1 MSEESKE
8 IARRFI
14 DEFNKGNMAVFDELL
29 AADFVDLTPLPGS
42 DSTREGWKQASQM
55 EFTAFPD
62 LRMELQEQ
70 IAEGDLVVNL
80 LAGSGTHQDDFMG
93 IPATG
98 KEVTAANITIFRVS
112 GGKITERRTVFDALG
127 LMAQLGV
134 VSPPGESD
142 N

>member
-1 MSEESKE
+1 MSEENKQ
-8 IARRFI
+8 IASRFI
-14 DEFNKGNMAVFDELL
+14 DEFNKGNMAIFDELL
-29 AADFVDLTPLPGS
+29 AADFVDLTPLPGA

-80 LAGSGTHQDDFMG
+80 LGGSGTHQGDFMG

-98 KEVTAANITIFRVS
+98 KEVTAGNITIFRIS
-112 GGKITERRTVFDALG
+112 GGKIIERRTVLDALG

-134 VSPPGESD
+134 VSPPGGSG